1 MKLRQ
6 RDLFT
11 RLVRSRPLLLA
22 AMLYLFGCII
32 AYYLMPP
39 RALCYAGMVLPA
51 LLFAFLRKRRPQTAL
66 ALLML
71 SFVSLGCAR
80 FEAAWNQTSPLPDQR
95 GAQLS
100 GRIASIPVWNPETE
114 RSICEIE
121 DLSIDSEPVRGV
133 LRLYLRGDIDRL
145 QSIEQGQRIQCTAHI
160 WEADTA
166 VNPGEFNFSNYL
178 RLNGLRGYA
187 TAEIESAVLQAPVL
201 HLRDWPQRIRA
212 QIGARIDRLFPRNA
226 DLARAFIIGDRSA
239 LSDEDRKSYNLSGV
253 AHLLAISGMHIS
265 VLAGGVSL
273 LLQRML
279 KRRGA
284 YWVTMAILI
293 AYGGLIGYSASLV
306 RAIIMFGISEGARL
320 CGRYSDSP
328 TRLAC
333 AMLIYLLIRPI
344 AILDAG
350 FVLSYGST
358 AGITLLYP
366 VLTRL
371 FHAEDRI
378 SKRRDVGIVHFLTR
392 RLPALILQSLLL
404 TLSAQ
409 IAILPA
415 AVHFFGSQPV
425 WSFVVNLLAVPLA
438 MSAYILAL
446 IGTILGLLP
455 LTWIADWM
463 FGLLTGVVRIFAN
476 LPLVS
481 IGIARFPA
489 WLTVIC
495 ALSCFCASDLSKL
508 PEKLRRF
515 LPFFV
520 VLAILISN
528 GCAMLE
534 TRGASIVFLAAGEA
548 DCAVLR
554 CEGKVYLVDT
564 GDPYSPAA
572 DYLSAKNAAPEGIFL
587 THPHSDH
594 AGGLNRILEICT
606 PKRIYI
612 SRNWDRI
619 EKDEGVA
626 EALLAAQRQGAEI
639 VRVSAGDT
647 IALSDKTLMEVLS
660 PEAGFPTDLA
670 NEDSLVLRLNYG
682 DCSALFTGDAP
693 AKIVENQTLDVDIL
707 KIAHH
712 GGKDSLSADL
722 LRQLSPS
729 VAVIPVGYNLYG
741 HPAESSLKLLNAA
754 GVRVYRTDRHGAI
767 TCRMQ
772 IDGSV
777 HVRSFLSSEDI
788 YELE

>member
-6 RDLFT
+6 RDLCT
-11 RLVRSRPLLLA
+11 RLLRGRPLLLA

-32 AYYLMPP
+32 AYYFMPP
-39 RALCYAGMVLPA
+39 RMVCYAGMALPA
-51 LLFAFLRKRRPQTAL
+51 LLFAFLRKRKPQIAL

-71 SFVSLGCAR
+71 ACVPLGCVR
-80 FEAAWNQTSPLPDQR
+80 FEAAWHQTSPLPDQR

-114 RSICEIE
+114 RSICKIE
-121 DLSIDSEPVRGV
+121 DLTIDSKPVRGA
-133 LRLYLRGDIDRL
+133 LRLYLRGDTALL
-145 QSIEQGQRIQCTAHI
+145 QTIELGQRIQCTAHI
-160 WEADTA
+160 WEADVA
-166 VNPGEFNFSNYL
+166 ANPGEFNYSNHL

-187 TAEIESAVLQAPVL
+187 TAEIESALLQAPVL
-201 HLRDWPQRIRA
+201 HLCDWPQRIRA
-212 QIGARIDRLFPRNA
+212 WIGTRIDCLFPHNA
-226 DLARAFIIGDRSA
+226 DLARAFIIGERSA
-239 LSDEDRKSYNLSGV
+239 LSDADRKSYNLSGV

-265 VLAGGVSL
+265 VLAGSISL
-273 LLQRML
+273 LLQRFL

-284 YWVTMAILI
+284 YWTTMALLI
-293 AYGGLIGYSASLV
+293 GYGGLIGYSASLV
-306 RAIIMFGISEGARL
+306 RAIIMFGISDGARL

-328 TRLAC
+328 TRLGC
-333 AMLIYLLIRPI
+333 AMLLYLLIRPI

-350 FVLSYGST
+350 FILSYGAT
-358 AGITLLYP
+358 AGIILLYP
-366 VLTRL
+366 LLTRL
-371 FHAEDRI
+371 FHVKKRI
-378 SKRRDVGIVHFLTR
+378 SKRTDVGIIALLTR

-415 AVHFFGSQPV
+415 AVHFFGSQPI
-425 WSFVVNLLAVPLA
+425 WAFAVNLIATPLA

-446 IGTILGLLP
+446 TGTILNLLP
-455 LTWIADWM
+455 LTWVADWM
-463 FGLLTGVVRIFAN
+463 FGLLTGVVRLFAN
-476 LPLVS
+476 LPLAS

-489 WLTVIC
+489 WLTLLC
-495 ALSCFCASDLSKL
+495 ALACFCASDLSKL
-508 PEKLRRF
+508 PEKLRCF
-515 LPFFV
+515 LPFFI
-520 VLAILISN
+520 VLAIMISN

-572 DYLSAKNAAPEGIFL
+572 DYLSAKNVVPEGIFI

-594 AGGLNRILEICT
+594 AGGLSRILEVCT

-612 SRNWDRI
+612 SRNWDQI

-639 VRVSAGDT
+639 LRISAGDT
-647 IALSDKTLMEVLS
+647 IILSDETLLEVLS
-660 PEAGFPTDLA
+660 PEAGFPTDSA

-693 AKIVENQTLDVDIL
+693 AKIVEGRTLDVDIL

-712 GGKDSLSADL
+712 GSRDSLSADL

-741 HPAESSLKLLNAA
+741 HPTENALKLLDAA
-754 GVRVYRTDRHGAI
+754 GVHVYRTDLHGAI

-772 IDGSV
+772 RDGSV
-777 HVRSFLSSEDI
+777 WVRSFRSSEDV